1 MALSI
6 RRYEHHAVTRTF
18 AVILLLWHRGF
29 LQNVNPV
36 VATNIAFNGAF
47 ITVLGY
53 VSNGPKL
60 ERRTCQS
67 MLHCSH
73 LCLKRSKCVSFNYE
87 LSKGI
92 NGLCE
97 LSERGIAS
105 EKEREKLKKMP
116 GFVFVQTV
124 RQDLVRKLSVF
135 LGKPIARLKF

>member
-6 RRYEHHAVTRTF
+6 RRYEHHAVKTF

-36 VATNIAFNGAF
+36 VSTNIAFNGAF

-73 LCLKRSKCVSFNYE
+73 LCLKRSKCVSFNYD

-92 NGLCE
+92 TGLCE
-97 LSERGIAS
+97 LSERGIVS

-124 RQDLVRKLSVF
+124 RQDLVRNLSVF
-135 LGKPIARLKF
+135 LGKPIVRLKF